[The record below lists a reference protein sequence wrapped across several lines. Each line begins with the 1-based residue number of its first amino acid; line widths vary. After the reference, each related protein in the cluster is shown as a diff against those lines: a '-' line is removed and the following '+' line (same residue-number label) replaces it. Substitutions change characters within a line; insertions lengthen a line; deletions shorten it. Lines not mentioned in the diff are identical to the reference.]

1 MTLTNYLLAAI
12 PIAFPAWYLVILL
25 DDPVPVVCR
34 WFRMLVSSQASDA
47 EDSPA
52 VPPVGSQ
59 LLAYVVVALLGF
71 AMTDRL
77 VPNIKVS
84 G

>member
-1 MTLTNYLLAAI
+1 MTTIDRIIAVIPLLFPLWLLIPLLDNPI
-12 PIAFPAWYLVILL
+12 PILGRWLRLLVERR
-25 DDPVPVVCR
+25 PPG
-34 WFRMLVSSQASDA
+34 
-47 EDSPA
+47 ESPE

-71 AMTDRL
+71 AATNKL

-84 G
+84 EH